1 MVFRSRVL
9 QSLATPSHS
18 MHISARAA
26 RIQMRAR
33 GVRGFAPWP
42 AGRCPVAGEPEAAMI
57 GAAGGVVSRLRAGS
71 RATTTP
77 AGPATP
83 SVVAALIPALA
94 ALAPAS
100 PAMTPPTEN
109 EAWKADITGRL

>member
-42 AGRCPVAGEPEAAMI
+42 AGRCPVLGEPEAAVI
-57 GAAGGVVSRLRAGS
+57 GEVGVVGVVGVVASRLRAGS
-71 RATTTP
+71 RAITMP
-77 AGPATP
+77 AAPATP
-83 SVVAALIPALA
+83 SVVAGLRPALVT
-94 ALAPAS
+94 LAPTSA
-100 PAMTPPTEN
+100 AMTPPTEN
-109 EAWKADITGRL
+109 A